1 MSSTTG
7 GRNKKWSKVK
17 TEPSSFR
24 TGPSLQL
31 LELLE
36 WGHINHSNKSSRGRW
51 RRSHQFLSVHE
62 SCLEFE
68 SWTKDSQVG
77 WRSLHRTTNNHR
89 QPPQPSC
96 QKHSKEHSILSSTM
110 GYHLSSYRDHYST
123 PWACWRVIKW
133 DWQNFAV
140 AGIALRNSV
149 SYLLHPI
156 LFSSLKSRDL
166 KFFDRLVAR
175 EQNVGSLPRG
185 AGTRDEPLITSG
197 FSFEIPR
204 K

>member
-1 MSSTTG
+1 M
-7 GRNKKWSKVK
+7 
-17 TEPSSFR
+17 
-24 TGPSLQL
+24 
-31 LELLE
+31 
-36 WGHINHSNKSSRGRW
+36 
-51 RRSHQFLSVHE
+51 
-62 SCLEFE
+62 
-68 SWTKDSQVG
+68 G

-133 DWQNFAV
+133 DWQNFAIE
-140 AGIALRNSV
+140 GIALRNSV
-149 SYLLHPI
+149 FYLLHPI
-156 LFSSLKSRDL
+156 LFSSLKSRDI

-175 EQNVGSLPRG
+175 EQNVESFPRG
-185 AGTRDEPLITSG
+185 AGTRDEPLITPG

-204 K
+204 KYILFLRRPIHGKGKFPGGAPPFFLAAI